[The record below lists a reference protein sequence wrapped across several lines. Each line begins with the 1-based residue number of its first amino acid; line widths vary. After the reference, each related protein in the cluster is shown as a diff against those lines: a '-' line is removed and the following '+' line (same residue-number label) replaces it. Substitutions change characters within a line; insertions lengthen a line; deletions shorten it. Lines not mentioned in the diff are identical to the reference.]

1 MENKVKTL
9 KENSYMVTIECERNL
24 CEILHQ
30 IVIEL
35 CDENKEILFDKHINI
50 SCDDLCPTWLDIKR
64 IYIDKNNQ
72 VIIVDDNNGEWNY
85 HSLTPNELNAIIQK
99 L

>member
-1 MENKVKTL
+1 MENKVKDL
-9 KENSYMVTIECERNL
+9 KENANIVIIECERTLRN
-24 CEILHQ
+24 ILHQ

-35 CDENKEILFDKHINI
+35 CDENKEILFDKHISI

-64 IYIDKNNQ
+64 IYIDKNGE
-72 VIIVDDNNGEWNY
+72 VIIDDDNNGEWNY
-85 HSLTPNELNAIIQK
+85 HSLSINELSALIEK